1 MFKQNLDLS
10 LSTKVTT
17 VAHDKGSYVCP
28 VQFLPTRHSSVLLGP
43 SVVSVAPPMQIK
55 TPGGQIRKKEKKKKR
70 LYYGTGGYRDCTV
83 EAHGLDLTPRLK
95 NLAC

>member
-55 TPGGQIRKKEKKKKR
+55 TPGGQIRKKEKKKKS
-70 LYYGTGGYRDCTV
+70 CTMV
-83 EAHGLDLTPRLK
+83 QGVTETVLWRHTVWT
-95 NLAC
+95 